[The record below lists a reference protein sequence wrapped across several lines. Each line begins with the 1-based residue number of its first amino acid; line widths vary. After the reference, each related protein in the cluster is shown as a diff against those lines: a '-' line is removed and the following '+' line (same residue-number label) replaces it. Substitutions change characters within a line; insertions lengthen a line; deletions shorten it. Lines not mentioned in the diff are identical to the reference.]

1 VNLDDIKIDAEF
13 EALLPALAAE
23 SRETLRAAIKSDGKV
38 RDPLVVWQETSILLD
53 GHNRLGIYR
62 EEAERTMIDPPRVVL
77 MSFPSRLAAM
87 EWMFDNQ
94 AGRRNMTDED
104 IAYFR
109 GKLYNETKK
118 TPSTRD
124 RDEKTSQFTS
134 SEPSGQNV
142 PVDSGHKTAA
152 DIGKKH
158 GNVNEKTVRR
168 DGNYAEALD
177 AIRTVNAKAAAD
189 IKSGSLKVPKK
200 EVIALA
206 FSGDIAKAIS
216 NLRQHGN
223 WKGKQE
229 APPEPETP
237 AEPEAKPGVDTQVF
251 KRVMLLEKSYN
262 VLGGHVSWLSA
273 NAKAANT
280 KATLQEMDAS
290 LTTVFNGIKKLQKQV
305 KA

>member
-223 WKGKQE
+223 WRGKQE
-229 APPEPETP
+229 VEKPDPKPPKGAAPRFDDRKVESAVGTLIRVFDER
-237 AEPEAKPGVDTQVF
+237 AGVHGMGPNYTACV
-251 KRVMLLEKSYN
+251 
-262 VLGGHVSWLSA
+262 
-273 NAKAANT
+273 
-280 KATLQEMDAS
+280 DAMS
-290 LTTVFNGIKKLQKQV
+290 GVV
-305 KA
+305 KAWKNWKAG